1 MMLTILLAEAI
12 TQMRGE
18 LPMSEENQITEYENR
33 IAELE
38 QQLAEAKKEDDFED
52 IKQKYEEVIAE
63 KDKEIA
69 ELNKTVDLTNKK
81 VESTVNNLN
90 DEVSEK
96 LEQAEKLNEL
106 QKNVDELL
114 KEKAEIT
121 VDNYIQKGV
130 IPPAK
135 REVAVNLCLKDNDTF
150 LDLYRDAKPIV
161 ETQQKKRSVPTGTAE
176 RIANY
181 FKN

>member
-1 MMLTILLAEAI
+1 MT
-12 TQMRGE
+12 
-18 LPMSEENQITEYENR
+18 EENQIDEYKNR

-38 QQLAEAKKEDDFED
+38 QQLADAKKDDQFDD
-52 IKQKYEEVIAE
+52 IKNKYEEVIAE

-81 VESTVNNLN
+81 VETTVNNLN
-90 DEVSEK
+90 DEVSAK
-96 LEQAEKLNEL
+96 LEQAEQLNQL

-114 KEKAEIT
+114 EEKAEIT
-121 VDNYIQKGV
+121 VDNYIQKGI
-130 IPPAK
+130 IPPSK
-135 REVAVNLCLKDNDTF
+135 RDVAVKLCLKDNDTF
-150 LDLYRDAKPIV
+150 LDLYRDAQPIMD
-161 ETQQKKRSVPTGTAE
+161 TTPKRQSVPSGTAE

>member
-1 MMLTILLAEAI
+1 MMLPLFSGGYTLII
-12 TQMRGE
+12 GG
-18 LPMSEENQITEYENR
+18 LPMTEENIEDYKNR

-38 QQLAEAKKEDDFED
+38 KQLEETKQDNDFTE

-63 KDKEIA
+63 KDKEIQ

-81 VESTVNNLN
+81 VETTVNNLN
-90 DEVSEK
+90 DEVSQK
-96 LEQAEKLNEL
+96 LEQAEQLNQL

-114 KEKAEIT
+114 EEKAEIT
-121 VDNYIQKGV
+121 VDNYIQKGI
-130 IPPAK
+130 IPPSK
-135 REVAVNLCLKDNDTF
+135 RDVAIKLCLKDNDTF
-150 LDLYRDAKPIV
+150 LDLYRDAQPIMD
-161 ETQQKKRSVPTGTAE
+161 TTPKRKSVPSGTAE

>member
-1 MMLTILLAEAI
+1 MT
-12 TQMRGE
+12 
-18 LPMSEENQITEYENR
+18 EENQIKEYENR

-38 QQLAEAKKEDDFED
+38 QQLADAKKDDQFDD
-52 IKQKYEEVIAE
+52 IKTKYEEVIKE

-69 ELNKTVDLTNKK
+69 ELNKTVDLTNKDLTNKK
-81 VESTVNNLN
+81 VETTVNNLN

-96 LEQAEKLNEL
+96 LEQAEQLNQL

-114 KEKAEIT
+114 EEKAEIT
-121 VDNYIQKGV
+121 VDNYIQKGI
-130 IPPAK
+130 IPPSK
-135 REVAVNLCLKDNDTF
+135 RDVAVKLCLKDNDTF
-150 LDLYRDAKPIV
+150 LDLYRDAQPIMD
-161 ETQQKKRSVPTGTAE
+161 TTPKRQSVPSGTAE

>member
-1 MMLTILLAEAI
+1 MAEETNVEDLQKQIANLT
-12 TQMRGE
+12 QH
-18 LPMSEENQITEYENR
+18 
-33 IAELE
+33 LE
-38 QQLAEAKKEDDFED
+38 EAKSENNFDELKN
-52 IKQKYEEVIAE
+52 KYETIIEE
-63 KDKEIA
+63 KNKEIE
-69 ELNKTVDLTNKK
+69 ELNKTVDLTQQK
-81 VESTVNNLN
+81 VETTVNNLN
-90 DEVSEK
+90 DEVSAK
-96 LEQAEKLNEL
+96 LEQAEQLQAL

-161 ETQQKKRSVPTGTAE
+161 DTTPERRSVPTGTAE

-181 FKN
+181 LKN